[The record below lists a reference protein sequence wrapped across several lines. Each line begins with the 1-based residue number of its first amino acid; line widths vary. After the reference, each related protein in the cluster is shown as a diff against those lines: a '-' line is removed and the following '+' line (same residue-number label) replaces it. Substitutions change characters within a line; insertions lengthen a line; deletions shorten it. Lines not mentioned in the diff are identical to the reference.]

1 MKAAQ
6 RGAAALPVTLMLAF
20 AVLLAVAFANRSV
33 LLQVRS
39 SVHQLHTAQAQEAAQ
54 AGLAWTIAQLN
65 RTAPIGEDCRAATSA
80 TATTWHEQVRL
91 GPLQASCVA
100 EGAAWACHCPRNG
113 ETRSVQHASAPA
125 FHIQLSIDPA
135 QPERWQLVSAG
146 HGTAPGR
153 SVELRQSIGR
163 LPALDTLPAA
173 ALAVRGSANF
183 TGDVTLTHTDAAS
196 GGVTLH
202 AGDSVQGASLRAI
215 STPGT
220 PSRASVLSHEPGLA
234 SLSAQGLHASVFRMS
249 PTQWREQPSATTLS
263 CHTACDAEL
272 AEAAR
277 EHTLITLDG
286 GLRVD
291 TALTLGSL
299 ERPVLLVVNGP
310 VELHAGVTLHGLVYL
325 RHPRWTDTVG
335 ATVRGAVIAEGDL
348 QVEGPTVVH
357 HDAALL
363 QTLQQRSGTFAPVAG
378 SWRDL

>member
-54 AGLAWTIAQLN
+54 AGLAWALAQLN
-65 RTAPIGEDCRAATSA
+65 RSTPIGDDCRAATSA

-100 EGAAWACHCPRNG
+100 EGAGWTCHCPRSG
-113 ETRSVQHASAPA
+113 EARSVQHASAPA
-125 FHIQLSIDPA
+125 FHVRLSIDPA
-135 QPERWQLVSAG
+135 KPERWQLVSVG
-146 HGTAPGR
+146 HGTEADR

-173 ALAVRGSANF
+173 ALAVRGSASF
-183 TGDVTLTHTDAAS
+183 AGDVTLTHTDAAS

-202 AGDSVQGASLRAI
+202 AGGSVQGTGLRAI

-234 SLSAQGLHASVFRMS
+234 SLSTQGLHASVFRMS
-249 PTQWREQPSATTLS
+249 PTQWREQPGATTLN
-263 CHTACDAEL
+263 CHTACDAAL
-272 AEAAR
+272 AEATR
-277 EHTLITLDG
+277 QHTLIALDG
-286 GLRVD
+286 GLRLD
-291 TALTLGSL
+291 TPLTLGSP
-299 ERPVLLVVNGP
+299 ERPVLLVVNGS
-310 VELHAGVTLHGLVYL
+310 VELSAATTLHGLVYL
-325 RHPRWTDTVG
+325 RHTQWTDTVG

-348 QVEGPTVVH
+348 HADGPTVVH
-357 HDAALL
+357 HDAAIL